1 MVRLTE
7 TLLGVAAA
15 PPARPRAVAVRAM
28 REGAVLV
35 PDVVEE
41 VELVFALEEPRCDAV
56 HGRVAPALW
65 AKTGLGERKRERG

>member
-1 MVRLTE
+1 MVVRLTE
-7 TLLGVAAA
+7 ALLGVAAA

-41 VELVFALEEPRCDAV
+41 VDLVFAREERRTDAV
-56 HGRVAPALW
+56 DGGVSPALLV
-65 AKTGLGERKRERG
+65 ARRKQGGSLQR